1 MQEKELSPVQQF
13 YIWLEQ
19 ELDDL
24 AQNGPK
30 VKRGRKPSKKQYF
43 TYINEKAI
51 VAFNKETNQSLRN
64 KVFKEHIYKPFDKLV
79 ENLIHTF
86 KFYYFDV
93 PYTDVKAEVVAFL
106 VEKIHKFTEGK
117 GKAFSYFSIIAKNY
131 LIIANNAN
139 YAKLRQKAE
148 VSVIDERRNI
158 DQEMSLSD
166 HQESLK
172 DFTNLWIDYYDTNM
186 NAIFSNRKDIVVAD
200 TILEIFRMRDNIENF
215 NKKALYILIRE
226 RTGLKTQNITK
237 VINVMKR
244 DYAKMFITYKQ
255 RGRILSTN
263 R

>member
-106 VEKIHKFTEGK
+106 VEKIKNIKEVLDSGDRPTTQQEKPGK
-117 GKAFSYFSIIAKNY
+117 ISTDLF
-131 LIIANNAN
+131 
-139 YAKLRQKAE
+139 
-148 VSVIDERRNI
+148 DELFG
-158 DQEMSLSD
+158 D
-166 HQESLK
+166 
-172 DFTNLWIDYYDTNM
+172 
-186 NAIFSNRKDIVVAD
+186 
-200 TILEIFRMRDNIENF
+200 
-215 NKKALYILIRE
+215 KK
-226 RTGLKTQNITK
+226 
-237 VINVMKR
+237 
-244 DYAKMFITYKQ
+244 
-255 RGRILSTN
+255 
-263 R
+263 